1 MFTEDTAIREIFH
14 HLKRYQGETFVFT
27 TLDAGTVSSD
37 DLRQVASDLGLMHA
51 LGINVV
57 VCGSG
62 ESDLL
67 MELQHHCKHS
77 EFVNTPD
84 VAHAARDLDAVKICL
99 LGGIDTL
106 TSSRRAIDDIS
117 VQDAEALLKTD
128 DVTGA
133 DRAALAY
140 AVRAC
145 RAGIP
150 RVHVMNIHQHGA
162 FLTEIFTGHGA
173 GTMVYAGTHK
183 EVRRTAIDDVPIISD
198 MLQVFHPDDHADNYL
213 RDHMED
219 SRVFV
224 ADGEVYGFGHVARSD
239 FDLEVRRLVHTNR
252 LNAPEVLTR
261 LLKSFQNEAESAG
274 LTVTISPDVVT
285 AMRGQRKIFLGLGFK
300 KRTRDGSVT
309 YVWASD
315 AP

>member
-1 MFTEDTAIREIFH
+1 MNTEDTAIREIFH

-27 TLDAGTVSSD
+27 TLDAGVVSSD

-57 VCGSG
+57 VCGSV

-67 MELQHHCKHS
+67 MELQHYCQHS
-77 EFVNTPD
+77 VFESTPD
-84 VAHAARDLDAVKICL
+84 VVTKARELDAVKICL

-106 TSSRRAIDDIS
+106 SSKREAIDDIAVS
-117 VQDAEALLKTD
+117 EAEALLKTSD
-128 DVTGA
+128 ITGA
-133 DRAALAY
+133 SRAVLVF

-173 GTMVYAGTHK
+173 GTMIYAGTHK
-183 EVRRTAIDDVPIISD
+183 EVRRTGTEDISIVSD
-198 MLQVFHPDDHADNYL
+198 MLQVFHPDDHANNYL

-224 ADGEVYGFGHVARSD
+224 ADGEVYGFGHVVRSD

-274 LTVTISPDVVT
+274 LTVTISSDVAT
-285 AMRGQRKIFLGLGFK
+285 ALKGQQKLFASLGFK
-300 KRTRDGSVT
+300 KQKRDENTT
-309 YVWASD
+309 YVWGNNAS
-315 AP
+315 